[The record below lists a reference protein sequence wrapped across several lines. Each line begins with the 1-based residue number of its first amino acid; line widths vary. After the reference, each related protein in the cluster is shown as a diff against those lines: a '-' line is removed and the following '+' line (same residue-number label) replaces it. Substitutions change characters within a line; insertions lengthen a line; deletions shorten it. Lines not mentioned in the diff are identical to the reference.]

1 MIKIES
7 RRESYRDIVE
17 VTLDEDGVEGLTHAL
32 TSLPDNRAVRHV
44 EVESDGGPTLRI
56 LYESK
61 AAREEREKKEA
72 EDRAKFNAER
82 AEREEREE
90 RERKAG
96 PGFVLPSQPPTS

>member
-1 MIKIES
+1 MIKVES

-17 VTLDEDGVEGLTHAL
+17 VTLDEDGVEGLTHVL
-32 TSLPDNRAVRHV
+32 NGLPDNRAVRHV

-72 EDRAKFNAER
+72 EDRAKYNVER
-82 AEREEREE
+82 AEREREQ
-90 RERKAG
+90 AG
-96 PGFVLPSQPPTS
+96 PGFVIPAQPPTS